1 MIRIGLLGAGRI
13 GQIHARSVNAL
24 DNVEIVAIHD
34 PVDEAAAFV
43 QAMTGAARASL
54 LEIVDDP
61 DIDAVIIA
69 SPAMKHAEQILE
81 AAQGGKHIF
90 CEKPIDMNMDMV
102 RECVA
107 AVEKAGVKMMV
118 GFNHRF
124 DTNFNAVKRNIENG
138 EVGEVEL
145 VQITSRDP
153 SAPPLDYLKTSG
165 GIFVDMMIHDFDM
178 ARYVLDDE
186 IVEVSATGSVL
197 TDPAIGRI
205 GDLDTATATL
215 KSSKGRI
222 AVITNSR
229 RSSYGYDQ
237 RVEVHGSKGMVR
249 ANNLRGTSVTL
260 ANATGYRSDPLLD
273 YFQER
278 YAVSYKSELQT
289 FCRVISGQDEKHPD
303 HIDGLKAIE
312 LAEAAW
318 ESYRTGKV
326 IKVGQ

>member
-13 GQIHARSVNAL
+13 GQIHARSVSAL

-34 PVDEAAAFV
+34 PADEAAAFV

-90 CEKPIDMNMDMV
+90 CEKPIDMNMDTV

-186 IVEVSATGSVL
+186 IIEVSATGSVR
-197 TDPAIGRI
+197 TDP
-205 GDLDTATATL
+205 
-215 KSSKGRI
+215 
-222 AVITNSR
+222 VITNSR

-289 FCRVISGQDEKHPD
+289 FCRMISGQDEKHPD